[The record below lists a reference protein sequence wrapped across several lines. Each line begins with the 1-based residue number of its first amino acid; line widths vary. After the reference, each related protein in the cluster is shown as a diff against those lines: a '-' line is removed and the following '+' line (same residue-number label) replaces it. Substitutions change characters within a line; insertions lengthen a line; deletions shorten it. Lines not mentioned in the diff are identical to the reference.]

1 MNTRKIFIV
10 DDDELL
16 GVMLSDFLTG
26 KAMGDV
32 SLFQTGEACIERM
45 NATKPDVVVLDYH
58 LNSKF
63 ASAKN
68 GMEILEII
76 HQKYPDVYVIMLSS
90 QTSYGVASRT
100 IANGALHYVIK
111 GSDSFQEVADII
123 EGL

>member
-16 GVMLSDFLTG
+16 GVMLSDFLTERNLG
-26 KAMGDV
+26 NV
-32 SLFQTGEACIERM
+32 SLFQTGESCVEQM
-45 NATKPDVVVLDYH
+45 NAVQPDVVVLDYH

-68 GMEILEII
+68 GMEILDTI
-76 HQKYPDVYVIMLSS
+76 HQKYQDVYVIMLSS